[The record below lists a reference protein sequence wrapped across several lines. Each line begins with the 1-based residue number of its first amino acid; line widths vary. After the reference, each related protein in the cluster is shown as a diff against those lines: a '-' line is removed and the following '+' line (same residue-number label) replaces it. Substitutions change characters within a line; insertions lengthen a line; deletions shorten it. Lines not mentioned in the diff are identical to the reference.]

1 MAKPFHF
8 LAGAAS
14 DGHGYLPAVT
24 CLEPVVTN
32 GADDNVIHWLLYQ
45 PGQQFP
51 DQQFAV
57 AVAET
62 ELSGAFTNPLV
73 MASDRALATYLQT
86 RGFVEVEV
94 PDEPMTCVDTKALA
108 NKAGEE
114 HEQAC
119 VDSALSNPVLQ
130 ALILQTIDSQ
140 ILGNDPP
147 EARET
152 LQRLVGQG
160 FTPDQAKSLIGA
172 AIAPEISD
180 LFDHKALFNRERYV
194 ENLKKLELC
203 RETLVKLQEGV
214 LIEVNGGLT
223 EARTECGSCPASAC
237 HPSWCPGYC

>member
-24 CLEPVVTN
+24 CLEPVRTD

-45 PGQQFP
+45 PSQQFP

-94 PDEPMTCVDTKALA
+94 PDDPEVKCIDTKAMA
-108 NKAGEE
+108 DRAGEE
-114 HEQAC
+114 QEKAC
-119 VDSALSNPVLQ
+119 VESTLSNPALQ

-172 AIAPEISD
+172 AIASEISE
-180 LFDHKALFNRERYV
+180 LYDHKALFNRERYV
-194 ENLKKLELC
+194 ENLKKLPSLPE
-203 RETLVKLQEGV
+203 RGEQ
-214 LIEVNGGLT
+214 T
-223 EARTECGSCPASAC
+223 ES
-237 HPSWCPGYC
+237 

>member
-14 DGHGYLPAVT
+14 DGQGFLPAVT
-24 CLEPVVTN
+24 CLEPTRVN

-45 PGQQFP
+45 PSQPFP

-62 ELSGAFTNPLV
+62 ELSGAFANPLV

-94 PDEPMTCVDTKALA
+94 PDEPMTTIDTKAIVD
-108 NKAGEE
+108 KAGGE

-119 VDSALSNPVLQ
+119 ADSALNNPVLQ

-147 EARET
+147 EAKET

-172 AIAPEISD
+172 AIATEIFE
-180 LFDHKALFNRERYV
+180 LYEHQAKFNRERYV
-194 ENLKKLELC
+194 ENLKKLPFLPE
-203 RETLVKLQEGV
+203 REEQTEG
-214 LIEVNGGLT
+214 
-223 EARTECGSCPASAC
+223 
-237 HPSWCPGYC
+237 

>member
-24 CLEPVVTN
+24 CLEPTGTG

-45 PGQQFP
+45 PSQQFP

-62 ELSGAFTNPLV
+62 ELSGAFVNPLV

-86 RGFVEVEV
+86 RGFVEVQVPEDPEV
-94 PDEPMTCVDTKALA
+94 KCIDSKALA
-108 NKAGEE
+108 DTANGE

-119 VDSALSNPVLQ
+119 VDSALNNPVLQ

-172 AIAPEISD
+172 AIATEIFELHEHQAS
-180 LFDHKALFNRERYV
+180 FNRERYL
-194 ENLKKLELC
+194 ENLKKLPFLPE
-203 RETLVKLQEGV
+203 REE
-214 LIEVNGGLT
+214 
-223 EARTECGSCPASAC
+223 
-237 HPSWCPGYC
+237 

>member
-14 DGHGYLPAVT
+14 DGHGFLPAIT
-24 CLEPVVTN
+24 CLEPT
-32 GADDNVIHWLLYQ
+32 GAGSDDNVIHWLLYH
-45 PGQQFP
+45 PNQQFP

-62 ELSGAFTNPLV
+62 ELSGAFANPLV

-94 PDEPMTCVDTKALA
+94 PDEPQVKTIDTKELA
-108 NKAGEE
+108 AKAGEENE

-172 AIAPEISD
+172 AIATEIFE
-180 LFDHKALFNRERYV
+180 LYEHQAPFNRARYV
-194 ENLKKLELC
+194 ENLKKLPFLPE
-203 RETLVKLQEGV
+203 RGEQSEG
-214 LIEVNGGLT
+214 
-223 EARTECGSCPASAC
+223 
-237 HPSWCPGYC
+237 